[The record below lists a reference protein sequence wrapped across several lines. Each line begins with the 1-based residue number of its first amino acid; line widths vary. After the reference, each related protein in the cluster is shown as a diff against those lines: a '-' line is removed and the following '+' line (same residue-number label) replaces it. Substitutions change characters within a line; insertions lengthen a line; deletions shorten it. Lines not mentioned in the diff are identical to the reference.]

1 VSTTGR
7 VEQLPTRHAIA
18 LGALQGP
25 AELLPVSSSGH
36 LVVVPH
42 LLGWPYAEL
51 DPELRKS
58 FEVALHAGTAAALLI
73 GLRAEVAEYLH
84 EFGPRNLVTLALSF
98 APAAIVA
105 FRYERVIER
114 RLSEPLPVALGLIAG
129 SVGMAL
135 ADGRPQERTR
145 AQASVRDAVVIGLAQ
160 ACALA
165 PGISRNGA
173 TLTAARLLGFRRRD
187 ANVISRQI
195 ALPVIVGAAVL
206 KGVRL
211 AARRDLP
218 PGVLHGMGAGA
229 AAAFSSTLVSM
240 RLIAMLERSR
250 SLLPY
255 AAYRTILAGTVLAR
269 LRRRRSHAAPVLGY
283 RSADDPAPLA
293 AAVE

>member
-1 VSTTGR
+1 MSTDAR

-105 FRYERVIER
+105 YRYERVIER

-229 AAAFSSTLVSM
+229 AAAFGSTLVSM
-240 RLIAMLERSR
+240 RLIATLERSR

-269 LRRRRSHAAPVLGY
+269 LRRHRSHAAPVLGY
-283 RSADDPAPLA
+283 RSAGDPAPLA